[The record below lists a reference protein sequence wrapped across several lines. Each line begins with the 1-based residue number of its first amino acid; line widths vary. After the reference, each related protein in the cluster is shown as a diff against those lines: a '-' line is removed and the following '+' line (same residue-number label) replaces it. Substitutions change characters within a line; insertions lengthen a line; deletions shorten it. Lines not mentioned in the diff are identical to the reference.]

1 MRTRKRS
8 KSEIPADAPGSDPFR
23 LNGRASESNPI
34 RRKNKEMRIRS
45 VQTILGVSSTQGE
58 LVRQSLRLARLLVI
72 CVGLVFTASAAP
84 SFSQQPA
91 TPQNPP
97 SSTIPD
103 VKCVIGLENIK
114 PGATGT
120 LASLPTGLEFTT
132 GNKKAAITISSI
144 QDVFTGRE
152 SRQDVSGMG
161 GTLVEAAIPYGG
173 GRFVSLFS
181 HKVDVLAVEY
191 VDSDGGFHGAIFV
204 LSAGKATAFKNQLVA
219 QGAKVSTHVEAPEPK
234 EQKQ

>member
-8 KSEIPADAPGSDPFR
+8 KSEIPTYAPSRHLFR
-23 LNGRASESNPI
+23 ISGRATATNPI
-34 RRKNKEMRIRS
+34 RRKNNEMKTRS
-45 VQTILGVSSTQGE
+45 VQIFPGLLTTRGEFIRRWLWLGSLLVLGV
-58 LVRQSLRLARLLVI
+58 
-72 CVGLVFTASAAP
+72 GLFLTAAATP
-84 SFSQQPA
+84 SFSRQSA
-91 TPQNPP
+91 TPQGLPNNA
-97 SSTIPD
+97 IPD

-114 PGATGT
+114 PGAAGT
-120 LASLPTGLEFTT
+120 LASSPSGLEFTA

-144 QDVFTGRE
+144 QDVFTGQE

-191 VDSDGGFHGAIFV
+191 VDSNGGFHGAIFV